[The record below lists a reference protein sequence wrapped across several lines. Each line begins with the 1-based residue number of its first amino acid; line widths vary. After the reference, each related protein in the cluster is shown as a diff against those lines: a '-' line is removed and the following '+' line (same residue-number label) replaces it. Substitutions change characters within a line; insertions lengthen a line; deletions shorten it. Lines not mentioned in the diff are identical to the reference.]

1 MKTRFIQSAVER
13 AQATKIDMPFA
24 RGQRRAAM
32 IARRKA
38 EAQVEMR
45 KSA

>member
-1 MKTRFIQSAVER
+1 MKTRFIQSVVQGAQTSNVE
-13 AQATKIDMPFA
+13 MPWA
-24 RGQRRAAM
+24 RGRRRAAM

-38 EAQVEMR
+38 VLALR